1 MGLLFFELITPGGF
15 YFLFF
20 GLSAFV
26 VALLAGLDVGPDW
39 LLFLVFS
46 VVSVLSLL
54 LFRGPLMRRFKSSER
69 TGHPVDSI
77 AGEIAILKA
86 DLPAR
91 AQGQAELRGTVWN
104 AENASDQAM
113 RQGERCRV
121 QRVDGLK
128 LIVVPE

>member
-20 GLSAFV
+20 GLAAFV

-39 LLFLVFS
+39 VLLLVFS
-46 VVSVLSLL
+46 MLSVLSLL
-54 LFRGPLMRRFKSSER
+54 LFRGPLLRRFKKDER
-69 TGHPVDSI
+69 VGHAVDSI
-77 AGEIAILKA
+77 AGEIATLKA

-104 AENASDQAM
+104 TENASDPAM
-113 RQGERCRV
+113 RQG
-121 QRVDGLK
+121 
-128 LIVVPE
+128 